1 MSSLLQFKDFS
12 DTTKAIE
19 ILKSIIYNI
28 TYQYQV
34 VPEQNSLEFTNVADA
49 YDVQELLNA
58 HGITT
63 LNKFGRKTKTY
74 YKFALKDT
82 YTVKDNIKKKKFKS
96 ILGAL
101 KYLQDNYR
109 NEEYKF
115 YIEVY
120 QNNKCSDCILLDDI
134 K

>member
-1 MSSLLQFKDFS
+1 MSILQFKDFG
-12 DTTKAIE
+12 DTMKATE
-19 ILKSIIYNI
+19 ILKSIIYK
-28 TYQYQV
+28 TYQYRII
-34 VPEQNSLEFTNVADA
+34 PEENSLEFDNAANA
-49 YDVQELLNA
+49 YDVQELLKT

-82 YTVKDNIKKKKFKS
+82 YSAKGNINKKKFKS
-96 ILGAL
+96 LSSSL

-109 NEEYKF
+109 DEEHKF

-120 QNNKCSDCILLDDI
+120 QNNKYVDCILLDNI